1 MEKCLLLQY
10 KTIALF
16 DIFLEKK
23 KKLQTKERRGAFAQS
38 HTRVSQEYKDSFVVL
53 VDFINYKG
61 KRKGRLNTCRHDTQ

>member
-16 DIFLEKK
+16 DIFLEKKK

-61 KRKGRLNTCRHDTQ
+61 RGRGD